1 MKISVLELGNLA
13 QGFKLS
19 CQTEGLSPKTTEWYT
34 SFLQRFL
41 SFLEQSELPTRLDRI
56 EKIHIRRFIL
66 YLQQEART
74 PHTNKPL
81 SGATVQ
87 GYVRTLKAFFAWAER
102 EEYTP
107 ANLMVKI
114 PVPKA
119 ETRVIATFTETQI
132 QNLFTLCLSSKGH
145 SIRNMV
151 ILLLLLD
158 CGLRVSELVGIE
170 LNDIDLEEGVIK
182 IRKAKGN
189 KERYVP
195 VGSVVQ
201 KAVWNY
207 INTSRPGPFSTRVNN
222 LLLNDNGLPLTR
234 NGVQQMLRRY
244 GRKAGIAGV
253 RCSPHTLRHTF
264 ARNYLLNGGDIF
276 SLQKIL
282 GHSSLASVRM
292 YLNLFTTD
300 IKTQHTRFSPVDN
313 LTCKPMIHSLL
324 R

>member
-1 MKISVLELGNLA
+1 METSVFEIGKLI
-13 QGFKLS
+13 QGFRLS
-19 CQTEGLSPKTTEWYT
+19 CQTEGKSPKTTEWYT
-34 SFLQRFL
+34 SFLERFYRFL
-41 SFLEQSELPTRLDRI
+41 RERKFPVQIDRI
-56 EKIHIRRFIL
+56 EKIHIRKFIFH
-66 YLQQEART
+66 LQQEART
-74 PHTNKPL
+74 PRSNKNL
-81 SGATVQ
+81 SGATIQ

-102 EEYTP
+102 EEYIP

-119 ETRVIATFTETQI
+119 EVKVITTFTEVQL
-132 QNLFTLCLSSKGH
+132 QSLFSLCLSSNGH

-170 LNDIDLEEGVIK
+170 LNDLNLTDGVIK

-189 KERYVP
+189 RERYVP
-195 VGSVVQ
+195 VGSTVQ
-201 KAVWNY
+201 KTLWKY
-207 INTSRPGPFSTRVNN
+207 INTSRPESFSPKINN
-222 LLLNDNGLPLTR
+222 LILNDNGLPLTK
-234 NGVQQMLRRY
+234 NGVQQILRRY
-244 GRKAGIAGV
+244 GRKAGFSGV

-282 GHSSLASVRM
+282 GHTSLASVRM
-292 YLNLFTTD
+292 YLNLFAND

-313 LTCKPMIHSLL
+313 LTDKPVLSSLL